1 MTAAGTFSLDTNT
14 YLTTAVTSIA
24 GTANQIAVS
33 AATGAVTVSLTS
45 AVTISGAMTAS
56 GFFES
61 SDERLKDIIKR
72 DGDVVYFKWKN
83 SDGDDKTHIGYIA
96 QEVQQTHPDQV
107 GESDG
112 HLTVNYIEMLV
123 EKVRTLEKELANLKS
138 KL

>member
-1 MTAAGTFSLDTNT
+1 
-14 YLTTAVTSIA
+14 
-24 GTANQIAVS
+24 
-33 AATGAVTVSLTS
+33 
-45 AVTISGAMTAS
+45 MTAS